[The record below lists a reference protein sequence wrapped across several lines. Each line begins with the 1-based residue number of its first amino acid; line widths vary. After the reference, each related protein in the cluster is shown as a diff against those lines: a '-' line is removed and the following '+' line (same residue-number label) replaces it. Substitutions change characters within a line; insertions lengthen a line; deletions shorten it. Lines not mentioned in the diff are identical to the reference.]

1 MFPVAQFRCFLITK
15 SFAFTLILS
24 TCILNSKPYLRVP
37 MKSISRHGRDILLFC
52 GNFAFEVVGTSSS
65 QLLITSRFI
74 AHVVAAALK
83 FPKDTFSRTLSVQKW
98 EAIKET
104 RDTFQTPPP
113 PPNYYSCPHELQ
125 EVRGRIWRLFLK
137 SLIDYFDLQ
146 LLQHKNFVL
155 CIVANL

>member
-65 QLLITSRFI
+65 RLLITSRFI

-83 FPKDTFSRTLSVQKW
+83 FPKDTFSRTLSVAKMGSNQ
-98 EAIKET
+98 
-104 RDTFQTPPP
+104 R
-113 PPNYYSCPHELQ
+113 N
-125 EVRGRIWRLFLK
+125 
-137 SLIDYFDLQ
+137 
-146 LLQHKNFVL
+146 
-155 CIVANL
+155 